1 MTDSLLIVGLG
12 NPGREFR
19 ETRHNIGFMLL
30 DRLAIKLE
38 AKFTRIQ
45 AKALVTDRIYRDRKI
60 VLAKPQ
66 SFMNLSGQSV
76 RSLIRFYQIVNENLL
91 IAHDDIDLP
100 LGSIRIRLDGGS
112 AGQKGIKS
120 IIEHLGTDKFTRIR
134 LGIGRPPGQKQAAN
148 YVLQTFSDDDMSI
161 VSDMLSRATA
171 AVLVWVSDGPEA
183 AMNQYNLT
191 FQDL

>member
-1 MTDSLLIVGLG
+1 MTEPLLIVGLG

-38 AKFTRIQ
+38 AKFTRMQ
-45 AKALVTDRIYRDRKI
+45 AKALVTDCIYRGRKI

-76 RSLIRFYQIVNENLL
+76 RSLIRFYKVVTDNLI
-91 IAHDDIDLP
+91 IAHDDIDIP

-112 AGQKGIKS
+112 AGQKGIAS
-120 IIEHLGTDKFTRIR
+120 IIEQLGTEKFARIR

-148 YVLQTFSDDDMSI
+148 YVLQAFSDDDMSI
-161 VSDMLSRATA
+161 ASDMLSRATA
-171 AVLVWVSDGPEA
+171 AVLVWISDGPEA

-191 FQDL
+191 IQDP